1 MDEIIY
7 RWIADYSLGVI
18 EKEDFERLK
27 AWIEASPSHRVLF
40 EQTLRLYKEGREIGF
55 LSAMDEECSWKSL
68 ERKLGRRH
76 RLTWTRWIVAASILL
91 AGVVGGGILL
101 LPEWENDSS
110 VQVFSEIPGK
120 ATVILRM
127 ADGKSV
133 SLKENK
139 TIGLVEKD
147 GTEIHK
153 DTMNRLVYA
162 ASNTEKK
169 SVLHTLEVP
178 VGGEFDMVLAD
189 GTRVWLNSATKLR
202 YPTRF
207 TGKNREVYVEGEAF
221 FSVCKDSAHPFIV
234 HAEGACVRVLGTEF
248 NLSAYPGERT
258 ITTLAEGKVEVNDK
272 VSKVYLKPGEQAIC
286 GKGAR
291 FIEVKEVDVS
301 LFTSWI
307 KGVFEFENMSL
318 LAISR
323 QLSRWYGVSFQFE
336 DESCAEWRF
345 TGGIKKYVPLN
356 QSLDILEKTTNVVF
370 KVSGRHVFVKSLKN
384 EI

>member
-1 MDEIIY
+1 M
-7 RWIADYSLGVI
+7 
-18 EKEDFERLK
+18 FE
-27 AWIEASPSHRVLF
+27 E
-40 EQTLRLYKEGREIGF
+40 TLRFYKEGREIGF
-55 LSAMDEECSWKSL
+55 QSWMDEESSWRSL
-68 ERKLGRRH
+68 ERKLGRRK
-76 RLTWTRWIVAASILL
+76 RLVWTRWIVAASVLL
-91 AGVVGGGILL
+91 AGIVGGGVLL
-101 LPEWENDSS
+101 LPERENVSE
-110 VQVFSEIPGK
+110 QVFSEIPGK

-133 SLKENK
+133 SLNKSK

-147 GTEIHK
+147 GTKIHK
-153 DTMNRLVYA
+153 DTMNRLIYE
-162 ASNTEKK
+162 ASNTEEK
-169 SVLHTLEVP
+169 SVLHTVEVP

-207 TGKNREVYVEGEAF
+207 TGKNREVYVEGEVF
-221 FSVCKDSAHPFIV
+221 FSVCKDSFHPFIV
-234 HAEGACVRVLGTEF
+234 HTEGAHVRVLGTEF

-272 VSKVYLKPGEQAIC
+272 ISKVCLKPGEQAIC
-286 GKGAR
+286 TKGAR
-291 FIEVKEVDVS
+291 FIEVKDVDVS
-301 LFTSWI
+301 LFTSWV

-336 DESCAEWRF
+336 DEDCAERCF

-370 KVSGRHVFVKSLKN
+370 KVSGRQVFVKSLKN

>member
-7 RWIADYSLGVI
+7 KWIADYSLGVI
-18 EKEDFERLK
+18 GKEDFERLK
-27 AWIEASPSHRVLF
+27 VWIEASSRHQIMF
-40 EQTLRLYKEGREIGF
+40 ERTLRLYKEGSEIGF
-55 LSAMDEECSWKSL
+55 LSWMDEESSWKSL
-68 ERKLGRRH
+68 EKKLGRRK
-76 RLTWTRWIVAASILL
+76 RLIWTRWSVAASILL

-101 LPEWENDSS
+101 SPEREDAS

-133 SLKENK
+133 SLKESE

-147 GTEIHK
+147 GTEIYK
-153 DTMNRLVYA
+153 DTMNRLIYE
-162 ASNTEKK
+162 ASNTEQK
-169 SVLHTLEVP
+169 SVLHTVEVP

-207 TGKNREVYVEGEAF
+207 TGKAREVYVEGEAF
-221 FSVCKDSAHPFIV
+221 FSVCKDSIHPFIV
-234 HAEGACVRVLGTEF
+234 HAEGVRVQVLGTEF

-258 ITTLAEGKVEVNDK
+258 ITTLAKGKVEVNDK
-272 VSKVYLKPGEQAIC
+272 ISKVYLKPGEQAIC
-286 GKGAR
+286 AKGAR
-291 FIEVKEVDVS
+291 FIEVKDVDVS
-301 LFTSWI
+301 LFTSWV
-307 KGVFEFENMSL
+307 KGIFEFENMSL

-336 DESCAEWRF
+336 NENCAERCF
-345 TGGIKKYVPLN
+345 TGGIKKYVPLD

-370 KVSGRHVFVKSLKN
+370 KVSGRQVFVKSFKN
-384 EI
+384 KI

>member
-1 MDEIIY
+1 MKLYIDGLRTIV
-7 RWIADYSLGVI
+7 WGVI

-133 SLKENK
+133 SLKENE

-178 VGGEFDMVLAD
+178 VGGESTWYWLMVRGYGLIRRQSCVIPLVLP
-189 GTRVWLNSATKLR
+189 GKTGRCTWKGKLSF
-202 YPTRF
+202 P
-207 TGKNREVYVEGEAF
+207 
-221 FSVCKDSAHPFIV
+221 
-234 HAEGACVRVLGTEF
+234 CVRI
-248 NLSAYPGERT
+248 RH
-258 ITTLAEGKVEVNDK
+258 TL
-272 VSKVYLKPGEQAIC
+272 L
-286 GKGAR
+286 
-291 FIEVKEVDVS
+291 
-301 LFTSWI
+301 
-307 KGVFEFENMSL
+307 
-318 LAISR
+318 
-323 QLSRWYGVSFQFE
+323 
-336 DESCAEWRF
+336 
-345 TGGIKKYVPLN
+345 
-356 QSLDILEKTTNVVF
+356 
-370 KVSGRHVFVKSLKN
+370 
-384 EI
+384 

>member
-18 EKEDFERLK
+18 GREDFEQLK
-27 AWIEASPSHRVLF
+27 VWIETSPQNRVMF
-40 EQTLRLYKEGREIGF
+40 EETLRFYKEGREIGF
-55 LSAMDEECSWKSL
+55 QSWMDEESSWRSL
-68 ERKLGRRH
+68 ERKLGRRK
-76 RLTWTRWIVAASILL
+76 RLVWTRWVVAASILL
-91 AGVVGGGILL
+91 AGIVGGGVLL
-101 LPEWENDSS
+101 LPERENVSE
-110 VQVFSEIPGK
+110 QVFSEIPGK

-133 SLKENK
+133 SLNKSK

-147 GTEIHK
+147 GTKIHK
-153 DTMNRLVYA
+153 DTMNRLIYE
-162 ASNTEKK
+162 ASNTEEK
-169 SVLHTLEVP
+169 SVLHTVEVP

-221 FSVCKDSAHPFIV
+221 FSVCKDSFHPFIV
-234 HAEGACVRVLGTEF
+234 HTEGGHVRVLGTEF

-272 VSKVYLKPGEQAIC
+272 ISKVCLKPGEQAIC
-286 GKGAR
+286 TKGAR
-291 FIEVKEVDVS
+291 FIEVKDVDVS
-301 LFTSWI
+301 LFTSWV

-336 DESCAEWRF
+336 DEDCAERCF

-370 KVSGRHVFVKSLKN
+370 KVSGRQVFVKSLKN